1 MQAKNHVDKMAAT
14 IDLRT
19 LVNFL
24 CLLPIT
30 FPEKLGGSLPDFE
43 FDFDALPG
51 TQHEFKIVVKA
62 GKEECFVQKVA
73 QGANLHIQFE
83 VLRGGDRSI
92 NVVLIDPNYQVIQH
106 LPYQT
111 DGKIDHVAVMF
122 GAYQVCFDNTAS
134 RFAEKLVY
142 IYLVTYVPEEWSKY
156 LQEIQSVSASVQN
169 FTGALAG
176 VQSSIEKVKIH
187 QSESRMNVIMDWY
200 LLTGNNKYIVYWSI
214 FQICVIVC
222 TAVFQIF
229 CLRRLFRV
237 PNVTPTSKP
246 RA

>member
-1 MQAKNHVDKMAAT
+1 MRSNATQIKVFKSDFLPYQFCQKNHVDKMAAT

-83 VLRGGDRSI
+83 VIRIR
-92 NVVLIDPNYQVIQH
+92 
-106 LPYQT
+106 
-111 DGKIDHVAVMF
+111 
-122 GAYQVCFDNTAS
+122 
-134 RFAEKLVY
+134 
-142 IYLVTYVPEEWSKY
+142 
-156 LQEIQSVSASVQN
+156 
-169 FTGALAG
+169 
-176 VQSSIEKVKIH
+176 
-187 QSESRMNVIMDWY
+187 
-200 LLTGNNKYIVYWSI
+200 
-214 FQICVIVC
+214 
-222 TAVFQIF
+222 QIF
-229 CLRRLFRV
+229 FK
-237 PNVTPTSKP
+237 NYDKP
-246 RA
+246 